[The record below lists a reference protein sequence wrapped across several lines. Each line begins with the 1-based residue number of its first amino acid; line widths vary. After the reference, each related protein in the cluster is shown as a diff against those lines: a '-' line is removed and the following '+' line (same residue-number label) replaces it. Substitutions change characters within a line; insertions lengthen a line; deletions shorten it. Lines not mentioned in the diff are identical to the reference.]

1 MSTKYNPSNSF
12 SQTKQ
17 VPGGGEQGHACW
29 WDPKEQSC
37 TDKSQV
43 SSREM
48 NWNLKPTLD
57 SKESLVYVYS
67 WQCLLLR
74 KSANFSQ
81 RTEKWDGQ
89 VEFSLSQ
96 SLKST
101 SFSETEGTHSV
112 QTTCK
117 VLVAQ
122 SCLTLCDPMDCS
134 PPVSSVHG
142 ILQARI
148 LEWLPY
154 LPLRDLPNSGIEPGN
169 QHLPWLLPCRQIL
182 YSWVT
187 REAHLNVA
195 MFTNVYHFRNWI
207 GAIVRIFT
215 Q

>member
-1 MSTKYNPSNSF
+1 M
-12 SQTKQ
+12 
-17 VPGGGEQGHACW
+17 PGGGEQGHACW

-81 RTEKWDGQ
+81 RTEKWDRQ
-89 VEFSLSQ
+89 VEFSLLQ

-101 SFSETEGTHSV
+101 SFSETEGTRSV

-142 ILQARI
+142 ILQERI
-148 LEWLPY
+148 LEWAA
-154 LPLRDLPNSGIEPGN
+154 GIFPIQGSNPGLLHCRWTLLSETPGKPQTACKWTAN
-169 QHLPWLLPCRQIL
+169 PWQ
-182 YSWVT
+182 
-187 REAHLNVA
+187 
-195 MFTNVYHFRNWI
+195 
-207 GAIVRIFT
+207 
-215 Q
+215 